1 MKLLKR
7 IAFCL
12 LGILLFVLTIA
23 TILEKVNGTE
33 FVNNHIYSSVPFII
47 LWGSTALASLLY
59 MIKRKLYRQ
68 WTTFLLHLSFILIL
82 MGAFVTWIDGEQG
95 TLQLKL
101 GEKTMSFINKGG
113 EKRTLPFSISLE
125 DFEIIYYKGTRAPMD
140 YVSRITVSAENNSES
155 LEGEISM
162 NKIFSFMNY
171 RFYQSGYDANGQGTV
186 LSVSHDPYGI
196 GITYT
201 GYSILLVSIILFFLN
216 PQSTFRQLMKS
227 YRNNSQDIKKGCSIL
242 FLLFISTFPM
252 GSRAMAADHPLP
264 KTLPRETAD
273 RFGDLYILYN
283 DRICPLQTF
292 ARDFTIK
299 LYGKP
304 TYHGLTSE
312 QVLTGWLFYYDS
324 WKNEP
329 VIRIKSNEARRLL
342 DIKGQYA
349 SVKDFA
355 GSTNEYKLEDAMRQI
370 HLGRQITD
378 RKGIEEANEKFN
390 IISMVCTG
398 ALMKIFPYRDAK
410 GNTLQWYAQS
420 DRLPHEM
427 GNEQWTFTRKAMNY
441 VHEQIVMKRFDEV
454 NRLLNKIKQYQQKEC
469 GEALPSA
476 SKFKAE
482 KLYNQFDYSK
492 PIAILC
498 LCIGLFAFIYYCRC
512 TVTEKNICCSLA
524 FIFNLLLCSIFIY
537 LSMTI
542 VLRGY
547 VSNHLPLSNGFET
560 MQFMAWCTVLL
571 TFFLQRKFTL
581 SVPFG
586 FLLCGL
592 TLLVSMFGEQNPR
605 ITQLMP
611 VLQSPLLSIHVVA
624 IMTAYSLLAFIML
637 NGITAVVLHYSTEN
651 CETAIDFL
659 QRISRLILYPAVF
672 LLTIGIF
679 IGAVWAN
686 VSWGRY
692 WGWDPKEVW
701 ALITM
706 LVYALALHPA
716 SLKWFRYPMFFHVF
730 GIVAF
735 LTVLITYFGV
745 NFLLGG
751 MHSYANG

>member
-82 MGAFVTWIDGEQG
+82 VGAFVTWIDGEQG

-113 EKRTLPFSISLE
+113 EKCTLPFSISLE

-171 RFYQSGYDANGQGTV
+171 RFYQSGYDANGQGIV

-227 YRNNSQDIKKGCSIL
+227 YRNNSQGIKKGGSIL

-264 KTLPRETAD
+264 KTLPRETAG

-476 SKFKAE
+476 SRFKAE

>member
-82 MGAFVTWIDGEQG
+82 VGAFVTWIDGEQG

-171 RFYQSGYDANGQGTV
+171 RFYQSGYDANGQETV

-264 KTLPRETAD
+264 KTLPRETAG

-283 DRICPLQTF
+283 DRICPLQTL

-355 GSTNEYKLEDAMRQI
+355 GNTNEYKLEDAMRQI

-476 SKFKAE
+476 SRFKAE

>member
-1 MKLLKR
+1 
-7 IAFCL
+7 
-12 LGILLFVLTIA
+12 
-23 TILEKVNGTE
+23 
-33 FVNNHIYSSVPFII
+33 
-47 LWGSTALASLLY
+47 
-59 MIKRKLYRQ
+59 
-68 WTTFLLHLSFILIL
+68 
-82 MGAFVTWIDGEQG
+82 
-95 TLQLKL
+95 
-101 GEKTMSFINKGG
+101 
-113 EKRTLPFSISLE
+113 
-125 DFEIIYYKGTRAPMD
+125 
-140 YVSRITVSAENNSES
+140 
-155 LEGEISM
+155 
-162 NKIFSFMNY
+162 
-171 RFYQSGYDANGQGTV
+171 
-186 LSVSHDPYGI
+186 
-196 GITYT
+196 
-201 GYSILLVSIILFFLN
+201 
-216 PQSTFRQLMKS
+216 
-227 YRNNSQDIKKGCSIL
+227 
-242 FLLFISTFPM
+242 M

-264 KTLPRETAD
+264 KTLPRETAG

-355 GSTNEYKLEDAMRQI
+355 GNTNEYKLEDAMRQI

-476 SKFKAE
+476 SRFKAE

-492 PIAILC
+492 PIAIFC

-571 TFFLQRKFTL
+571 TFFY
-581 SVPFG
+581 SVNSP
-586 FLLCGL
+586 CQYH
-592 TLLVSMFGEQNPR
+592 LVSCC
-605 ITQLMP
+605 
-611 VLQSPLLSIHVVA
+611 A
-624 IMTAYSLLAFIML
+624 D
-637 NGITAVVLHYSTEN
+637 LHY
-651 CETAIDFL
+651 
-659 QRISRLILYPAVF
+659 
-672 LLTIGIF
+672 
-679 IGAVWAN
+679 
-686 VSWGRY
+686 
-692 WGWDPKEVW
+692 
-701 ALITM
+701 
-706 LVYALALHPA
+706 
-716 SLKWFRYPMFFHVF
+716 
-730 GIVAF
+730 
-735 LTVLITYFGV
+735 
-745 NFLLGG
+745 
-751 MHSYANG
+751 